1 MPEAAV
7 APAPQPVTVVVA
19 DQAKLDT
26 AARDAA
32 DAKAWENITGA
43 EPDGNDIPAPPDFAK
58 LEAEGKTTDAGRG
71 PDGKFVK
78 GGKTAAEESTAL
90 GDKKP
95 KETDSRES
103 ADDESVAPQKPSD
116 KKKDDKPPLDR
127 DQRRKILAA
136 KEVVG
141 RVLKW
146 SEEKIEASDPE
157 FITDLAQSLKPVFG
171 TVEAL
176 KTDLQK
182 WKDRARGQKPADT
195 DTPDNGRGRT
205 AEPVDKAEPQPAE
218 RDTEGGSDQLLRDYL
233 DPETFSQVK
242 KSQRAERARFQDQAT
257 KAEQRAEAAEAQ
269 LRSAESL
276 FMKDRLDAARE
287 RVAEEFPQL
296 KDDERYFE
304 VVKVMDQMDPD
315 EFHSRD
321 SLAEFTKFMRKV
333 ARSEFYEDME
343 RTTRQRLITGN
354 RKDANNQPETT
365 SHGSQPVAM
374 SWDDYENY
382 AAWAAIEAG
391 GNSAKMQGLMARV
404 KRPARPK

>member
-32 DAKAWENITGA
+32 DAKAWESITGA

-78 GGKTAAEESTAL
+78 GEKKTAAERVSES
-90 GDKKP
+90 DKVAEQP
-95 KETDSRES
+95 ES
-103 ADDESVAPQKPSD
+103 EPSIPSQKPSD
-116 KKKDDKPPLDR
+116 KKPEAKKDDKPPLDR

-141 RVLKW
+141 RVLKY
-146 SEEKIEASDPE
+146 SDDEIEAMEPE
-157 FITDLAQSLKPVFG
+157 RLIDLSLRLKPVFNAF
-171 TVEAL
+171 EDQ
-176 KTDLQK
+176 KKDLQK
-182 WKDRARGQKPADT
+182 WKDRARGQKPTDT

-242 KSQRAERARFQDQAT
+242 KAQRAERVRFQDQAT